1 MAVFQ
6 AVNVLSGSPE
16 LPKYIDS
23 GDATEIWRVSLPST
37 LANGDTILGPSM
49 PYQGFMS
56 GVTVDVT
63 DLDASNGIT
72 FTVGYAGFPAAFIST
87 STIAQTG
94 GITGANVAGTLG
106 FNQFAA
112 GINTQVIVTIT
123 HAANSPVAGTM
134 FISIDYT
141 ANP

>member
-1 MAVFQ
+1 MAVWQ
-6 AVNVLSGSPE
+6 AVNVLSNAPE
-16 LPKYIDS
+16 LPKYIES
-23 GDATEIWRVSLPST
+23 GDATEIWKVSLT
-37 LANGDTILGPSM
+37 TALANGDAILGPSM

-56 GVTVDVT
+56 NVTVDVA
-63 DLDASNGIT
+63 DLDAGSGIT

-94 GITGANVAGTLG
+94 GLVSANVPGTLG

-112 GINTQVIVTIT
+112 GINTQIVVTIT
-123 HAANSPVAGTM
+123 HVASIPVAGQM

>member
-6 AVNVLSGSPE
+6 AVNVLSNAPE
-16 LPKYIDS
+16 LPKYIES
-23 GDATEIWRVSLPST
+23 GDATEIWRIALPNT
-37 LANGDTILGPSM
+37 LANGDTILGPTM
-49 PYQGFMS
+49 PYQAFLS
-56 GVTVDVT
+56 NVTIDVT
-63 DLDASNGIT
+63 DLDAGSGIT

-94 GITGANVAGTLG
+94 GIVSANVPGTLG

-112 GINTQVIVTIT
+112 AVNTQIVVTIT
-123 HAANSPVAGTM
+123 HVASSPLAGTM
-134 FISIDYT
+134 SISIDYT